1 MMNTMMIAV
10 KIWTT
15 GTMMTTRM
23 MTAVKIW
30 TTGTMM
36 TTRMMTAVKIWTTG
50 TMPANHCRNLSQ
62 KEKIQLL
69 FILVVFV
76 ILIEET

>member
-1 MMNTMMIAV
+1 MMTTMMIAV

-36 TTRMMTAVKIWTTG
+36 TTRMTTAVKSEDMDNRDDAG
-50 TMPANHCRNLSQ
+50 
-62 KEKIQLL
+62 
-69 FILVVFV
+69 
-76 ILIEET
+76 

>member
-1 MMNTMMIAV
+1 MMTTMMIVV

-15 GTMMTTRM
+15 GTMMTTR

-50 TMPANHCRNLSQ
+50 NDDDHYDDSGEDMDNRDDDDH
-62 KEKIQLL
+62 
-69 FILVVFV
+69 
-76 ILIEET
+76 

>member
-1 MMNTMMIAV
+1 MMTTMMIAV

-15 GTMMTTRM
+15 GTMMTTIM

-36 TTRMMTAVKIWTTG
+36 TTSMMTAVKIWTTG
-50 TMPANHCRNLSQ
+50 NDDDHYDDSGEDMDNRDDDDH
-62 KEKIQLL
+62 
-69 FILVVFV
+69 
-76 ILIEET
+76 